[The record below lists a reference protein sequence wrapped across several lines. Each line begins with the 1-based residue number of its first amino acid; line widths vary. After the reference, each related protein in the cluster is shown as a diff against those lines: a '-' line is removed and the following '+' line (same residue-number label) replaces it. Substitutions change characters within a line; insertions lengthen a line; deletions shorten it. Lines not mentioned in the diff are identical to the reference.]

1 MKRVTPLFLSV
12 LMAFF
17 GVPILAQCVA
27 LCGGIVVFIIA
38 SLADASGIDG
48 PLKDHFSTL
57 SLMLTSVMMF
67 ACGRLWARESQ
78 SETCVEWRHCC
89 LILPAILALICW
101 VFTLQQAGLEFT
113 QVKVNWLSTVLIA
126 PWMGAYIVALLN
138 QWYWDILLLPVCSQ
152 VCFALGYG
160 GKQWFSLRVKS
171 RAICLGILTL
181 GAAAAAYQAWH
192 QAQKFP
198 PTLYENLNRRDFD
211 PRKWRNKLTQI
222 QGAPTLKFM
231 QNIPRMDGA
240 TAALPLYASAF
251 YGLSELPKD
260 FPSDSF
266 LNNSGTPQAYTNII
280 ENKADIIFVAQPS
293 QAQKQLAEASG
304 AHLVYT
310 PFAREAF
317 VFVVNKYNPVTTLSD
332 AQIRAI
338 YSGKITQWR
347 EVGGDTN
354 PIQAWQRPEDSGSQT
369 AMLAKVMKETR
380 MSPATEK
387 QIATAMGD
395 VIDVVAEYQNTQG
408 AIGYTFRYY
417 ATQMKASNG
426 IKLLAI
432 NGISPTAEN
441 IRNGTYPYTV
451 EAYMVTHEHPTAE
464 TQKLVDWFLSPQGQR
479 LVEDVGYVPL
489 IKAPQ

>member
-38 SLADASGIDG
+38 SLADALGIDG

-222 QGAPTLKFM
+222 QGA
-231 QNIPRMDGA
+231 
-240 TAALPLYASAF
+240 Y
-251 YGLSELPKD
+251 
-260 FPSDSF
+260 
-266 LNNSGTPQAYTNII
+266 
-280 ENKADIIFVAQPS
+280 
-293 QAQKQLAEASG
+293 
-304 AHLVYT
+304 LVYT

-369 AMLAKVMKETR
+369 AIWQLM
-380 MSPATEK
+380 
-387 QIATAMGD
+387 
-395 VIDVVAEYQNTQG
+395 
-408 AIGYTFRYY
+408 
-417 ATQMKASNG
+417 AS
-426 IKLLAI
+426 
-432 NGISPTAEN
+432 
-441 IRNGTYPYTV
+441 R
-451 EAYMVTHEHPTAE
+451 
-464 TQKLVDWFLSPQGQR
+464 QR

-489 IKAPQ
+489 IKPVE